1 MLYDMIHVGGD
12 LFETLYGYK
21 FSGVV
26 DRDEWAVHDGPTQL
40 GSDHDLL
47 DFICQHVLT
56 APEIRITD
64 RDDCLVMHIVE
75 QELIFPLTGTNA
87 VRGHVL
93 VWDNERKQFKPGKS
107 KA

>member
-1 MLYDMIHVGGD
+1 MKSED
-12 LFETLYGYK
+12 
-21 FSGVV
+21 
-26 DRDEWAVHDGPTQL
+26 
-40 GSDHDLL
+40 
-47 DFICQHVLT
+47 
-56 APEIRITD
+56 PEIRITD

-75 QELIFPLTGTNA
+75 QELIFPLTGTDA

>member
-1 MLYDMIHVGGD
+1 MSD
-12 LFETLYGYK
+12 LSETFLGYR

-26 DRDEWAVHDGPTQL
+26 DRDEWATHDGPTQL
-40 GSDHDLL
+40 STDHDVM
-47 DFICQHVLT
+47 DFVAQNVTTHKEL
-56 APEIRITD
+56 RIVD
-64 RDDCLVMHIVE
+64 RWDFCVMHIVE
-75 QELIFPLTGTNA
+75 QKLIFPLTGTNA

>member
-1 MLYDMIHVGGD
+1 MSD
-12 LFETLYGYK
+12 LLETLYGYK

-75 QELIFPLTGTNA
+75 QELIFP
-87 VRGHVL
+87 
-93 VWDNERKQFKPGKS
+93 
-107 KA
+107 